1 LSEIESAYQSTVM
14 MMMMDIATDVNGV
27 LSSDDLRRPMT

>member
-1 LSEIESAYQSTVM
+1 MMMMMM